1 MHAYALALMG
11 LAVFAPPALA
21 SGTCLVQVDGQRYLD
36 GPCDVRTGR
45 RAIFFDRHGGDR
57 LTVAIVRQE
66 ATPDRG
72 EAERSDPAG
81 WREARPG
88 APRGLLLGRRPRQNL
103 HLGPALMGTEP
114 DALIGVASTVRIG

>member
-1 MHAYALALMG
+1 MHVYALALMG

-57 LTVAIVRQE
+57 LTIAIVRQE

-81 WREARPG
+81 WRDR
-88 APRGLLLGRRPRQNL
+88 
-103 HLGPALMGTEP
+103 LGPVHREGSCWVGDRVKICTS
-114 DALIGVASTVRIG
+114 GQR

>member
-1 MHAYALALMG
+1 MA

-66 ATPDRG
+66 ATPIAGRLNG
-72 EAERSDPAG
+72 AIRRAGAIGSARCTARAPAG
-81 WREARPG
+81 SATASKS
-88 APRGLLLGRRPRQNL
+88 APR
-103 HLGPALMGTEP
+103 
-114 DALIGVASTVRIG
+114 ASVD

>member
-72 EAERSDPAG
+72 EAERGDPAG
-81 WREARPG
+81 WRDRLARCTARAPAG
-88 APRGLLLGRRPRQNL
+88 SATASKSAPR
-103 HLGPALMGTEP
+103 
-114 DALIGVASTVRIG
+114 ASVD